1 MKRILVS
8 PIVSEKATSQAAV
21 ENKYHFRVAIE
32 ANKIEIEKAIEDRFD
47 VKVANV
53 RTMNFEGKS
62 KVQHTK
68 TGRFVGKK
76 ADWKKAIVT
85 LKDGYSLDLYSSSE
99 S

>member
-1 MKRILVS
+1 MRRILVS
-8 PIVSEKATSQAAV
+8 PIISEKATSQAAV
-21 ENKYHFRVAIE
+21 QNKYHFKVLVD
-32 ANKIEIEKAIEDRFD
+32 ANKIEIEKAIEARFD
-47 VKVANV
+47 VKVAHV
-53 RTMNFEGKS
+53 RTINFQGKS

-68 TGRFVGKK
+68 TGRFLGKK